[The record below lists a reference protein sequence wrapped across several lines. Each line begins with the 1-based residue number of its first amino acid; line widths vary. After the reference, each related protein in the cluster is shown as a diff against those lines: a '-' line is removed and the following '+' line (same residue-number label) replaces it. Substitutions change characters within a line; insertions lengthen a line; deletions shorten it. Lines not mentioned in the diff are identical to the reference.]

1 MTECSRHITIL
12 CVDDHHLVRAGLVR
26 VLALQEDMRVVADVG
41 SGAEAVREYRKH
53 RPDVT
58 LLDLQMPGMSGF
70 ATLEAIR
77 DVDADARVVVVTM
90 SEGDQD
96 IHRALQVGAV
106 GYLLKDSVPE
116 ELVRVIREVVEG
128 RMAIPASVRERVE
141 AYARQP
147 TLSAREIQVIE
158 LLGLGMR
165 NKEIGAAL
173 GITEETTRVHVKSIY
188 LKFNVHDRTAALA
201 EAVRR
206 GFVHI

>member
-1 MTECSRHITIL
+1 
-12 CVDDHHLVRAGLVR
+12 
-26 VLALQEDMRVVADVG
+26 
-41 SGAEAVREYRKH
+41 
-53 RPDVT
+53 
-58 LLDLQMPGMSGF
+58 MSGF